1 MYKDNSQ
8 LRMEDFIFP
17 YGKLDPENDWVKLA
31 ALVPWEIAEER
42 YAARFVNNG
51 HPAHPARMALG
62 ALLIQRR
69 LKCSDQWLVK
79 HIGENPYL
87 QYFIGMKEYGPC
99 PFGASTLVAFR
110 KRFSEEDLA
119 AILEASV
126 PKAETGKQDD
136 SDDGNDPPNSGT
148 LILDATCCPAD
159 IAYPQDIDLLNQV
172 REKAEKTVDELC
184 KAAGQKKPRMYRK
197 RARKDYLRLSKSKK
211 RSGKAIRSAI
221 RKQLQYIRRDIRY
234 IAELVQKGAKLSSKQ
249 ADRLNIMTTVY
260 EQQRL
265 MFESGTHSIPRR
277 IVSLAQPW
285 VRPIVRGKAHANTEF
300 GSKLHISLVDGYARI
315 ERLDFEPFN
324 ESEDLWRAVARYRER
339 YGCYPE
345 RILADKIYRSRQ
357 TLAFCKEHGIR
368 LSGPALGKPPKAP
381 GLSRQAKKLEY
392 QDNCDRNAVEGVFGT
407 VKTAYGL
414 DCVMARLQ
422 ETAVCVIGVALL
434 LSNLSLSL
442 RAALALFCL
451 MLLLFVL
458 PRLRSRAYLIVKF
471 RVNPLLLPLGDLHRL
486 VHHAA
491 ILRRG
496 AAGPVVVK
504 AVGDL
509 GTAGRSLIDGVIVN
523 RRLLRGFR
531 LFRGV
536 SLRRLSGNRL
546 PGFLLGRDLTGGRG
560 IVQNA
565 VDHVLVLLGGQ
576 LGGTQGIFPQKLR
589 HFLKAHI
596 VAVMG
601 LLPVAVAKHHHIG
614 NGKAVSLEVGGVVG
628 VELAVDAFQRV
639 VSRSGAVY
647 TRS

>member
-458 PRLRSRAYLIVKF
+458 PRLRSRAYLF
-471 RVNPLLLPLGDLHRL
+471 
-486 VHHAA
+486 A
-491 ILRRG
+491 I
-496 AAGPVVVK
+496 AWWHP
-504 AVGDL
+504 
-509 GTAGRSLIDGVIVN
+509 
-523 RRLLRGFR
+523 
-531 LFRGV
+531 
-536 SLRRLSGNRL
+536 
-546 PGFLLGRDLTGGRG
+546 
-560 IVQNA
+560 
-565 VDHVLVLLGGQ
+565 
-576 LGGTQGIFPQKLR
+576 
-589 HFLKAHI
+589 
-596 VAVMG
+596 
-601 LLPVAVAKHHHIG
+601 PVAAQAIA
-614 NGKAVSLEVGGVVG
+614 N
-628 VELAVDAFQRV
+628 R
-639 VSRSGAVY
+639 
-647 TRS
+647 